1 MNSVI
6 LDLTGT
12 RKLNSQKE
20 LQKYLKQHSGTPD
33 PSIPETETP
42 DSTTPSIAESSSF
55 EGDYRFI
62 EAKRYGLALKKLRAT
77 LPQGNAFHPLV
88 SSLPRPLTI
97 KKTLLSRIEDFNTS
111 HNLDGTERSP
121 EDRKRLFLDYFDTCT
136 GIHYNPN
143 TDKFR
148 IIPCCGQLI
157 TLPNSFSYPFVNV
170 PYGTLPGVELDRTK
184 SKYDSLL
191 TKHEVLQHKGW
202 LALFENDA
210 VLLKE
215 YADIVFSLK
224 EGDLMAF
231 WLRSKTDVTH
241 PELRAV
247 CVSNIGNNSLA
258 HGSSGIN
265 NIARFLLKSPSSSQ
279 KILGGAK

>member
-12 RKLNSQKE
+12 RKLNSQEE
-20 LQKYLKQHSGTPD
+20 LQKYLKQHSGTSD
-33 PSIPETETP
+33 PAIPETETP
-42 DSTTPSIAESSSF
+42 DSTTPSITKSPSLLWN
-55 EGDYRFI
+55 YRFI

-97 KKTLLSRIEDFNTS
+97 KKTLQSRIEDFNTS

-143 TDKFR
+143 TDKFM

-170 PYGTLPGVELDRTK
+170 PYGSLQGIELDRTQ
-184 SKYDSLL
+184 SESGSLL
-191 TKHEVLQHKGW
+191 TKQDVLRHKGW

-224 EGDLMAF
+224 EGNLMGF
-231 WLRSKTDVTH
+231 WLRSKTDVTR
-241 PELRAV
+241 PELRSV
-247 CVSNIGNNSLA
+247 WVNSIG
-258 HGSSGIN
+258 GSSYAYGGSGLN
-265 NIARFLLKSPSSSQ
+265 SSARFLLKSPPSSQ
-279 KILGGAK
+279 KFLGGAK